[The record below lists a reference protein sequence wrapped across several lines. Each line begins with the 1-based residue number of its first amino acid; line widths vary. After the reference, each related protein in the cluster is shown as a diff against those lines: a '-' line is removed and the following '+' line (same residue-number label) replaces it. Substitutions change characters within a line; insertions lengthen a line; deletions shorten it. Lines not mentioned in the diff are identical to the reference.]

1 MSGNKKDMIQDMLTQ
16 AAGVADSA
24 ERSRKYRNIVGILS
38 MEAGRSGDPWFLDE
52 AVKTAGLVTDDPSK
66 AYVDIIRAMAK
77 TGVNKKDERTLNE
90 AIGITERI
98 DNDLDLSVA
107 LHELVSAFAKTGID
121 KKDEKLFSYSLEL
134 TGKIPLDTYHSS
146 AFRNIARL
154 LAGSD
159 LLSALELLEKAIGLI
174 EKSEDTKPVYLVSAF
189 CDIASLLSILD
200 DKRSYGFIR
209 KAITLADGIADD
221 FETSAVLLKIVET
234 ERAIGAR
241 HKDDG
246 LLKEAVA
253 ISKGIT
259 REYYK
264 TLALDA
270 VKNFGF

>member
-1 MSGNKKDMIQDMLTQ
+1 MLTQ
-16 AAGVADSA
+16 AAGVADLA

-38 MEAGRSGDPWFLDE
+38 METARSGDPWFLDE

-77 TGVNKKDERTLNE
+77 IGVNKKDERMLNE
-90 AIGITERI
+90 ATGITERI
-98 DNDLDLSVA
+98 DNDLDLSVG
-107 LHELVSAFAKTGID
+107 LHELVAAFAKTGID
-121 KKDEKLFSYSLEL
+121 KKDERLFSYSLEL
-134 TGKIPLDTYHSS
+134 AGKIPLDTYRSS

-154 LAGSD
+154 LAGSAPIR
-159 LLSALELLEKAIGLI
+159 ALELLEKAIELI
-174 EKSEDTKPVYLVSAF
+174 EKSEDTKPAYLVSAF

-209 KAITLADGIADD
+209 RAITLADGIADD
-221 FETSAVLLKIVET
+221 FESAAALLKIVET
-234 ERAIGAR
+234 ENAIGAK
-241 HKDDG
+241 HKDEG
-246 LLKEAVA
+246 LLKEAAA

-270 VKNFGF
+270 VKNLRC